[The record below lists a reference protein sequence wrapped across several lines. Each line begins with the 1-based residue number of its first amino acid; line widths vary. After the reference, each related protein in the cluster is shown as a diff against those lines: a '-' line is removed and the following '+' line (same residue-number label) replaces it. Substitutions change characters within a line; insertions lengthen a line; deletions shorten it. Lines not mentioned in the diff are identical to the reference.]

1 MTSRQVSVDSWNSIS
16 PGRREP
22 RDPEVARLA
31 RPVVHG
37 IRRELGEWV
46 TRARAE
52 AGLDRRE
59 VAERMGY
66 GRVDR
71 GMARL
76 ARWERGE
83 DAVWGDR
90 IPVLAAALGASVS
103 AKALGRFGRRELE
116 ALEDAAQQVNRR
128 RAEDRRALDAEWQ
141 LLARHAVELLR
152 RLRSDE
158 DLTRVPD
165 VVLRS
170 TGWSIML
177 MGGGYFSLRMLLGA
191 WRSGRLTLK
200 CDCCG
205 GPLLLTWV
213 SGSPLSGAHRLAG
226 LCESTG
232 RYRTVG
238 MPPGESLMGLVRP
251 ALEDRREVA
260 DPSGAGEHVGGAGEG
275 LRHDLTLAEALGTL
289 GFDVA
294 QVRIRDADR
303 ATMALFDPGSGV
315 LTPLNGMTRA
325 VADGAAVSE
334 LAMQVVAQRS
344 ARRSGGVPV
353 IGSIAPLTF
362 GCWMGEVVELTD
374 PDGRV
379 WRMHPGHLEDPDQ
392 RAVAWFD
399 APVSVAVAGWVT
411 ANL

>member
-1 MTSRQVSVDSWNSIS
+1 MTSRRVSVDSYNSIS

-22 RDPEVARLA
+22 RDPEVVRLA
-31 RPVVHG
+31 WPVVRG

-46 TRARAE
+46 TRARE
-52 AGLDRRE
+52 GAGLDRRE
-59 VAERMGY
+59 VAVRMGY

-90 IPVLAAALGASVS
+90 IPVLAAALGTSASVS

-116 ALEDAAQQVNRR
+116 ALADAVREVERR
-128 RAEDRRALDAEWQ
+128 RAADRRARDAEWR
-141 LLARHAVELLR
+141 LLARHAVMLLR

-232 RYRTVG
+232 RYRTTG
-238 MPPGESLMGLVRP
+238 MPPGESLTGLVRP
-251 ALEDRREVA
+251 VLEGCRE
-260 DPSGAGEHVGGAGEG
+260 AGDHGGGVGEG
-275 LRHDLTLAEALGTL
+275 LRHDLTLAEALGTI
-289 GFDVA
+289 GFDLD
-294 QVRIRDADR
+294 QVRIRDAGG
-303 ATMALFDPGSGV
+303 ATMAFFDPGSGV
-315 LTPLNGMTRA
+315 LSPVNGMSGPD
-325 VADGAAVSE
+325 ADSDGVSE

-344 ARRSGGVPV
+344 ARRSGGSPV
-353 IGSIAPLTF
+353 IGSIAPLSF
-362 GCWMGEVVELTD
+362 GAWLGDVLELAD
-374 PDGRV
+374 PDGHV
-379 WRMHPGHLEDPDQ
+379 WRLHPGHLEDPDQ

-399 APVSVAVAGWVT
+399 APVPAVVAGWVT